1 MVAYFGEVRAREA
14 RTETKR
20 FRTFGE
26 DVPPSRPQTRR
37 RYIIQESWANHNLL
51 DLPALCAG
59 GCDAVGLRSRATGV
73 EGLEARGE
81 RGSHGGH
88 GATEDF

>member
-1 MVAYFGEVRAREA
+1 MVAYFGEIRAREA

-37 RYIIQESWANHNLL
+37 RYIIQESWANHNLP

-59 GCDAVGLRSRATGV
+59 GCDAVDAMGV
-73 EGLEARGE
+73 VRLLGKQQP
-81 RGSHGGH
+81 
-88 GATEDF
+88 DK